1 MFSLCLRS
9 LDQLEKLCM
18 PPTKRSNIK
27 TLKYK
32 LLNFVTDNILT
43 LKYELLNFVLQ
54 MIHLLRMKNQNREVW
69 PEVYKI

>member
-1 MFSLCLRS
+1 MYASN
-9 LDQLEKLCM
+9 K
-18 PPTKRSNIK
+18 KSNIK

-43 LKYELLNFVLQ
+43 LKYELLNFCVTDDSFITYEKSKQ
-54 MIHLLRMKNQNREVW
+54 VW